1 MKRGM
6 LDRTISLVLSLA
18 LLMSL
23 LTGCGR
29 QKTPDTTV
37 EPMTPVVDKQEIV
50 DAIAESIQAVPLV
63 VSTNY
68 EDYIGD
74 IETFICGL
82 LTRQLEYK
90 YDVFPAYAELSDGT
104 AVYGLAYT
112 DYSECLTNDDESEVY
127 FAVGLLPFAG
137 EMSIPQEEFDSGLMV
152 YNLDVACEGYNFF
165 LKYSSE
171 AFSEHCV
178 VYGQYV
184 KYGADEN
191 GYMFYET
198 APYERGVCDETLGSL
213 YSYDDGRYVLDID
226 VGTYAPV
233 SGESLSSQIDY
244 EELER
249 LINEC
254 LENQDKN
261 FAKVDIVSNLYF
273 AQEAVIS
280 YLLSLQEETFLGY
293 DVDLLIEEAEKLD
306 PKECIQI
313 TETGLEVINI
323 SDIPSEGTKPL
334 VEWLVGASCIM
345 VTAVGLVGSV
355 VFIEC
360 PPLSAAAGAVTGAA
374 IDIFMQ
380 VVISNNSLADVDWT
394 KVALAVAT
402 GAVTGFLGPYMMAIQ
417 SAPVYFLADSAL
429 DGIMGG
435 IEYTVA
441 AWLDGAEGRE
451 MIESFGLGVAL
462 GFGLSSAFKGAG
474 KIAGKLLSKAEPA
487 VTALS
492 EKVFPKVSSRISD
505 FSNNIASQLTRLK
518 TVADHSAF
526 HSEYVANKMAFRQL
540 ARLIDGSD
548 ELQRKTIRHLSNL
561 DMVDADGNIVTK
573 KMIGDLLDETQD
585 GTVIAYI
592 NLDQGAV
599 KVINR
604 GGLPDMVFDG
614 QSVTLD
620 RLVDN
625 RTTNFT
631 HAAEKLKEKWMADP
645 SQIPQSIKAAISD
658 SGVELA
664 NMSAAKLRG
673 ILRNRSNGYVLHES
687 IDMKTVTLVSIE
699 LHDAVKHMGGYGVAK
714 FIKACMGSV
723 YFDRFLA
730 AASSGLVEATN

>member
-18 LLMSL
+18 ILISL
-23 LTGCGR
+23 LAGCAQ
-29 QKTPDTTV
+29 QKSPDTTV
-37 EPMTPVVDKQEIV
+37 KPMTPVVDKQEIV
-50 DAIAESIQAVPLV
+50 DAIAEDIQAVPLV

-74 IETFICGL
+74 IETFVCGL

-90 YDVFPAYAELSDGT
+90 YDVFPAYVELSDGT

-127 FAVGLLPFAG
+127 FAAGLLPFAG
-137 EMSIPQEEFDSGLMV
+137 EMIIPQEEFDRGLMI
-152 YNLDVACEGYNFF
+152 YNLDVACEGYNYF

-213 YSYDDGRYVLDID
+213 YSYDAGRYVLDIN

-273 AQEAVIS
+273 AQEAVVS

-323 SDIPSEGTKPL
+323 SDIPSEGPKPL

-360 PPLSAAAGAVTGAA
+360 PPLSAAAGAVAGAA

-394 KVALAVAT
+394 KVALAAAT

-417 SAPVYFLADSAL
+417 SAPAYFLADSAL

-492 EKVFPKVSSRISD
+492 EKVFPKLSGKISLLAGKTSS
-505 FSNNIASQLTRLK
+505 ALYKLK
-518 TVADHSAF
+518 DVADASPF
-526 HSEYVANKMAFRQL
+526 HSEYVASKMAWKQIN
-540 ARLIDGSD
+540 RLISSGND
-548 ELQRKTIRHLSNL
+548 ELRDRAFNALAKTE
-561 DMVDADGNIVTK
+561 MVDASGRLVTK
-573 KMIGDLLDETQD
+573 EALKEAFDSAED
-585 GTVIAYI
+585 
-592 NLDQGAV
+592 GAV
-599 KVINR
+599 LAFVEAGEELVQVVKKNGMVGI
-604 GGLPDMVFDG
+604 VFDSKHPTVDVG
-614 QSVTLD
+614 
-620 RLVDN
+620 RLVADRAKN
-625 RTTNFT
+625 FENAVELLKKEWQANPSSIPTAIREGIDASGVKLENMRTN
-631 HAAEKLKEKWMADP
+631 KLF
-645 SQIPQSIKAAISD
+645 QIIKD
-658 SGVELA
+658 SGF
-664 NMSAAKLRG
+664 
-673 ILRNRSNGYVLHES
+673 VLHENA
-687 IDMKTVTLVSIE
+687 DMKTLTLITIE
-699 LHDAVKHMGGYGVAK
+699 LHDAIKHMGGYGLAK
-714 FIKACMGSV
+714 FIKQHMGTE
-723 YFDRFLA
+723 FFERFLA
-730 AASSGLVEATN
+730 AASTNLVIAQ